1 MIAKAQSILINSE
14 IIANGT
20 PTIAEALK
28 LCEKAVRIHNAGK
41 RYQANAKAYQY
52 KEIGGIK

>member
-52 KEIGGIK
+52 KEIRG